1 MNILENLIS
10 LVAPHDCIVCGL
22 EGNLL
27 CQGCLNSEL
36 GEAVSRCYRCHK
48 ASSNQAV
55 CKDCR
60 KIVFL
65 SHVWAATDY
74 EEIPKR
80 LIHKLKFE
88 RALAAAIPI
97 SEKISQTIPKLPADT
112 IICHIPTANSRVRIR
127 GYDQAEQIAKNLAK
141 ISGHKH
147 KNLLGRKGKSRQV
160 GSGRTDRFKQLEG
173 AFKITNPDTVRNASI
188 LLIDDITTTG
198 ATIESA
204 ARTLKKSGA
213 KIIDAAVFAQA

>member
-10 LVAPHDCIVCGL
+10 LVAPHNCIVCDL
-22 EGNLL
+22 EGGLL
-27 CQGCLNSEL
+27 CQGCLNAEL
-36 GEAVSRCYRCHK
+36 TEAVSRCYRCHQ

-55 CKDCR
+55 CKNCR
-60 KIVFL
+60 KTVFL
-65 SHVWAATDY
+65 SYVWAATDY
-74 EEIPKR
+74 GEIPKR

-88 RALAAAIPI
+88 RAVAAAIPVA
-97 SEKISQTIPKLPADT
+97 EKISQTLPKLPADT
-112 IICHIPTANSRVRIR
+112 IICHIPPANSRVRIR

-141 ISGHKH
+141 ISGLKH
-147 KNLLGRKGKSRQV
+147 KNLLSRKGKSRQV
-160 GSGRTDRFKQLEG
+160 GSGRTDRFKQLG
-173 AFKITNPDTVRNASI
+173 DAFKITNPYTARNASI

-213 KIIDAAVFAQA
+213 EIIDAAVFAQA